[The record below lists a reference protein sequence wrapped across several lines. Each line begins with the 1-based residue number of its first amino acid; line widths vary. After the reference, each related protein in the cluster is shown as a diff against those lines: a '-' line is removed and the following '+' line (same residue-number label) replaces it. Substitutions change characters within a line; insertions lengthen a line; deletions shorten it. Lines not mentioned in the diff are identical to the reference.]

1 MYRVMY
7 VSARASAKP
16 MNMVPHCEC
25 IIEDNIESW
34 WCELIILPSSRMI
47 KAGRGFIEKRY
58 WRGCCHD
65 SSCELESAWDG
76 ICNEAGLHGLKGHR
90 SAGGYRASMY
100 NALPI
105 ESVQVLVE
113 TMREFERRNA

>member
-34 WCELIILPSSRMI
+34 WCELIILPRRRMMSPGI
-47 KAGRGFIEKRY
+47 GFIEKRY
-58 WRGCCHD
+58 CRGCFHVSSSNGVVGGCAEITALLRRSLIFDD
-65 SSCELESAWDG
+65 ST
-76 ICNEAGLHGLKGHR
+76 IIPN
-90 SAGGYRASMY
+90 
-100 NALPI
+100 
-105 ESVQVLVE
+105 
-113 TMREFERRNA
+113 